1 MILYLH
7 DIIHDYNVK
16 LCLHEKSPDPC
27 ESGDGC
33 GRCRDDGATGW
44 LVSRTLL

>member
-27 ESGDGC
+27 ESGDVWDRLGMMVLL
-33 GRCRDDGATGW
+33 DG
-44 LVSRTLL
+44 